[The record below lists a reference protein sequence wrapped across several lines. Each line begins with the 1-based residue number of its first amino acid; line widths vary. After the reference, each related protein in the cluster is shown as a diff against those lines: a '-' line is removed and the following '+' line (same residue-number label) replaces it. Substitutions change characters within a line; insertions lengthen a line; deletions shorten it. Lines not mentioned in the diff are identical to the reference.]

1 MSGLLLAAC
10 VLLAQGSPAP
20 RGIGQPAPAFGI
32 ETWDRPAG
40 EVRNVSSGGRVAPD
54 PAAAVL
60 GKLRGTIELADLAGL
75 VCLVQTTAGP
85 ARKTAHALAE
95 ANRDRGTLLVL
106 LGTEVELPELRTQLE
121 RESTPGLVGVLE
133 ATTSSPY
140 ARGATAVIGRSGELV
155 AVSAVPKELEQAV
168 LEALAR
174 PAALPLERPLD
185 ASLAPAL
192 EAYWTGR
199 YGEAR
204 KHATRARERARK
216 GGTAAAL
223 QADAEHL
230 LARVDELETALLA
243 RADRALA
250 DSDVETLVELDLV
263 LARGFE
269 GASAKRADEGLRS
282 LLAFSLHAVRLHDYR
297 KLLELLE
304 DRPTYFPRS
313 DEDGGRGLA
322 KKLVSFLRSTSNDAL
337 AQQRAR
343 GLLER
348 YRSRFGEP

>member
-1 MSGLLLAAC
+1 MTGFLLVAC
-10 VLLAQGSPAP
+10 TLLQGSSSLQ
-20 RGIGQPAPAFGI
+20 GLGQPAPAFGV
-32 ETWDRPAG
+32 ERWDRPAG
-40 EVRNVSSGGRVAPD
+40 EVRNSTKSGSGAPD
-54 PAAAVL
+54 PAVAML

-75 VCLVQTTAGP
+75 VCLVQTAAGP
-85 ARKTAHALAE
+85 ARETARLLAE

-106 LGTEVELPELRTQLE
+106 LGTEVELPELRTLLE
-121 RESTPGLVGVLE
+121 RESTPGLLGVLE
-133 ATTSSPY
+133 ATTNSPY

-155 AVSAVPKELEQAV
+155 TVSAVPKELEKAV
-168 LEALAR
+168 LEALGR

-185 ASLAPAL
+185 TSLAPAL

-199 YGEAR
+199 YSEAR
-204 KHATRARERARK
+204 KQATRALERARK
-216 GGTAAAL
+216 GGAADAGL

-250 DSDVETLVELDLV
+250 DSDIEALVELDLV

-282 LLAFSLHAVRLHDYR
+282 LLAFSLHAMRLHDYR

-304 DRPTYFPRS
+304 KRPTYFPRS
-313 DEDGGRGLA
+313 DEDGGRSLA

-348 YRSRFGEP
+348 YRRRFGEP